1 MTLSIPLTYIEKRPR
16 QVHCVIVQISCTAPV
31 TGAHCIFTLLQ
42 VFTVEF
48 GGTKRVVISGYHVM
62 QDILVKQA
70 DNSSLRTTNSLP
82 KSYTKIAKKHPG
94 NLRISSFS
102 QVLAVVGVYMDLPHF
117 YGIGTIS

>member
-1 MTLSIPLTYIEKRPR
+1 M
-16 QVHCVIVQISCTAPV
+16 HCAVVQISCTSPV
-31 TGAHCIFTLLQ
+31 TGVHCVLTLLQ

-62 QDILVKQA
+62 QEILVKQA
-70 DNSSLRTTNSLP
+70 DNSSLRTTNGLP
-82 KSYTKIAKKHPG
+82 KNYTKIAKKHPG

-102 QVLAVVGVYMDLPHF
+102 QVIAVVGVFMLLPHL

>member
-1 MTLSIPLTYIEKRPR
+1 MTLKHPFTYSEKHPR
-16 QVHCVIVQISCTAPV
+16 QVHCEVVQISCTSPV
-31 TGAHCIFTLLQ
+31 TSVHCVLTLLQ

-62 QDILVKQA
+62 QEILVKQA
-70 DNSSLRTTNSLP
+70 DNSSLRTTNGLP
-82 KSYTKIAKKHPG
+82 KNYTKIAKKHPG

-102 QVLAVVGVYMDLPHF
+102 QVIAVVGVFMLLPHL